1 MKTVGDKKFEL
12 VMSYLKYQMM
22 YREWELVAPFL
33 IKSIIT
39 KEYIFKSPYFQKPLS
54 IELLL

>member
-1 MKTVGDKKFEL
+1 MEIILMKTVGDKKPER

-22 YREWELVAPFL
+22 YREWQLVAPFL

-39 KEYIFKSPYFQKPLS
+39 K
-54 IELLL
+54 